1 MRACPLLLL
10 CRLKFFQSL
19 SYFRILACGG
29 DGTVGW
35 VLSILDELDV
45 QPPPPIAVLP
55 LGTRNDLSR
64 VLKWGAV
71 SHMTL
76 HVICTNTMYACIYFM
91 EAANNAMYSC
101 KLTYHRTHIICE
113 SLLHFLL
120 NIS

>member
-1 MRACPLLLL
+1 MPLLLL

-35 VLSILDELDV
+35 VLSILDELDIR
-45 QPPPPIAVLP
+45 PPPPIAVLP
-55 LGTRNDLSR
+55 LGTGNDLSR

-76 HVICTNTMYACIYFM
+76 HVICMNTMYACIYS
-91 EAANNAMYSC
+91 ETLIV
-101 KLTYHRTHIICE
+101 KKVLTKRGPY
-113 SLLHFLL
+113 
-120 NIS
+120 